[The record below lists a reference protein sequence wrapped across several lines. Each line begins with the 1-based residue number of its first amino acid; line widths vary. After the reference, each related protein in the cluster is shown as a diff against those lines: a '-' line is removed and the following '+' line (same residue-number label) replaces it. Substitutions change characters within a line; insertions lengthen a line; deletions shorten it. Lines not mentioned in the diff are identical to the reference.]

1 MYGKSNAEM
10 RGKMSV
16 KDVIKKSVL
25 ESEMYNQ
32 AISAG
37 TIITIIVDLIVAV
50 IMGLIIYNIYKKFYK
65 GVIYSKSFAVSLVG
79 MTVLTCMVTLA
90 ISTNIVISLG
100 MVGALSIVRYR
111 TAIKEPLD
119 LMYMFWAITTGITV
133 GASMYILSIAASAI
147 MIVIIAAFSSEK
159 KMKSSY
165 IVVIH
170 YEKDSTGDEILRALG
185 KNKYKVRSK
194 IFKNDIVEL
203 TIKMTCRNDN
213 LVFAEKIRNIENVK
227 DVALLEFDGEYH
239 G

>member
-1 MYGKSNAEM
+1 M
-10 RGKMSV
+10 
-16 KDVIKKSVL
+16 
-25 ESEMYNQ
+25 
-32 AISAG
+32 
-37 TIITIIVDLIVAV
+37 
-50 IMGLIIYNIYKKFYK
+50 
-65 GVIYSKSFAVSLVG
+65 
-79 MTVLTCMVTLA
+79 
-90 ISTNIVISLG
+90 
-100 MVGALSIVRYR
+100 GALSIVRYR

-133 GASMYILSIAASAI
+133 GASMYILSVAASVI

-165 IVVIH
+165 IAVIH

-185 KNKYKVRSK
+185 KNKYTVRSK

-203 TIKMTCRNDN
+203 TIKVTCRNDN